1 MANPKV
7 ANPAIPPP
15 QPAMPPQQEAAT
27 FIPVRKLHA
36 QHTRKQQQRSAGRP
50 ELERFRQALAR
61 LMHERGMSASDLA
74 RKIWGA
80 TTDSRGYSVARN
92 RDRLTHYLAGT
103 GYPSAPVVQ
112 KIASIFNVDPVML
125 ARDESVLMQQHQENH
140 DGDEEKKVA
149 QIGANISLLTPPGGP
164 PLANI
169 TFHRPIPLEYA
180 NQIIA
185 IYSEALR
192 AMERAGI
199 APLEKPKPEKPTEN
213 GNGNGNG
220 VN

>member
-1 MANPKV
+1 MTNPKV
-7 ANPAIPPP
+7 ANPA
-15 QPAMPPQQEAAT
+15 MPSEQET
-27 FIPVRKLHA
+27 ESFIKVRKLNLQPA
-36 QHTRKQQQRSAGRP
+36 RKPDKSRSAGRP

-80 TTDSRGYSVARN
+80 TQDSRGYSVARN

-125 ARDESVLMQQHQENH
+125 ARDETVLMQQHQENH

-149 QIGANISLLTPPGGP
+149 QIGANISLLTPMGGP

-169 TFHRPIPLEYA
+169 TLHRPIPLEYA

-192 AMERAGI
+192 AMDQAGI
-199 APLEKPKPEKPTEN
+199 TPPEKAKPPAPDDPED
-213 GNGNGNG
+213 GAS
-220 VN
+220 